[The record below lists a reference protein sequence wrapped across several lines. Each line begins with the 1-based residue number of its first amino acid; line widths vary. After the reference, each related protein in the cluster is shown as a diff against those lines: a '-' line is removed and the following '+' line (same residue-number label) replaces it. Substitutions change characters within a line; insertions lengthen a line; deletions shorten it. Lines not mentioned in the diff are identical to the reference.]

1 MVRSELVRLRR
12 DAPAASALESKQQR
26 DAFRPA
32 ASGQGQ
38 SLASSAS
45 PRADHRK
52 NTPFTTIPVG

>member
-32 ASGQGQ
+32 ASGKG
-38 SLASSAS
+38 SPSPGAS